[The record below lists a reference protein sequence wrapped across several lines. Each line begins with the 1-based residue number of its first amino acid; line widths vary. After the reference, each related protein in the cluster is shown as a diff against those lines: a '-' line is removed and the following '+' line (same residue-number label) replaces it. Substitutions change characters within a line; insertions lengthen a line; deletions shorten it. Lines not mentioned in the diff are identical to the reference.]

1 MQPKRIQYRQT
12 RNGSPAAS
20 GKGSLQA
27 VRFIVLFL
35 LLYGGVPLCLVQAQS
50 GIGIPSLK
58 IIPGARQA
66 GMAGATS
73 GLSDDSYTLYT
84 NPGGV
89 GHLRRWQ
96 WALGYNRWFTDVYQ
110 ADASFIKQLR
120 LLGSTKTVL
129 GLFASTVGMPPWD
142 ATGGK
147 EEAVSAEHW
156 TAGITL
162 GQRLDWLHPSLA
174 MGFNLKWM
182 HNRLESYS
190 VSSPALDA
198 GLMFKPGRFRLG
210 RLGLGIFDYGIFSA
224 GVSILHAG
232 PKIVFLSDQTLL
244 PTTWRAGESLHLGR
258 YQEWSCLLAAD
269 WTAVRGQDGYASGG
283 AEIWWKNII
292 GCRAG
297 YRADGKDLGDF
308 SVGFGLRWEN
318 ALTSV
323 LGLTSRFGDAFQ
335 ADFAEAAYGDVLK
348 QTYRGTVT
356 HYPLSPEP
364 FHLGETQE
372 IKSVSQADSHAV
384 RLDWE
389 KAYDPDPFDE
399 VRYFL
404 MVDPNRQKIES
415 GIERLGEKSE
425 TVLEW
430 TLIIGKSLIFSAV
443 VPQPGYTVEVKEGG
457 VYYWAVAA
465 FDLAGHVCIA
475 RKGKGEV
482 GQFIV
487 AVPDLAVQGIEFTPV
502 QKITTTP
509 EQGTLSV
516 RFSNQGS
523 SSSGPFR
530 VLVRTRPLF
539 GLNLRSDLQLAYQ
552 TVFSTTVHDLAVGK
566 DTTVAV
572 EWKTAQPGWYTV
584 QAQADPDSAMVE
596 YRKDNNTATITAAT
610 VPKGMVS
617 APDSVE
623 VMLTGYDSQEIPIV
637 PEVYFA
643 LYSSTVDSV
652 YVVPHNG
659 FTPLLTTLAD
669 RMALHQDIRLK
680 IYGSID
686 MLSGEKDPALADWRA
701 QAVAAKLESLGVPAD
716 RIEVVPNHPQKILG
730 KRPMPVNPQDAEW
743 VMQQDRVVAFS
754 VLQKDEEMLFQ
765 PYRFA
770 VDTTMRDSVQFRI
783 RLVSASGIKN
793 WELESRSSLLGINKL
808 AQADRKDSVS
818 GLFSW
823 KGTDQGKVVIPR
835 NRWVPFTLFVSDTLG
850 RTFSTVKDS
859 IYIQEKRTVQ
869 RQELFGAAKFG
880 QVEPVYAFYWDRVMS
895 VAQEMI
901 QDKALKLRLEGHA
914 CAIGPDAV
922 NNKLSLDRAKSFTQ
936 AFLDRVKKSYPLEYQ
951 DIARRIAQPI
961 GFGEKEPLIIKI
973 RGLGDVLLGDNR
985 SPVGRYLN
993 RRIAI
998 LLYREH

>member
-1 MQPKRIQYRQT
+1 MRIQWIEFRHT
-12 RNGSPAAS
+12 RDKSSPASKSKPSPGA
-20 GKGSLQA
+20 
-27 VRFIVLFL
+27 RFMILSAALFWL
-35 LLYGGVPLCLVQAQS
+35 FSRGTVMAQS

-58 IIPGARQA
+58 IVPGARQA

-110 ADASFIKQLR
+110 ADASFIKQVR
-120 LLGSTKTVL
+120 LLGSTKTVF

-147 EEAVSAEHW
+147 EPAVSAEHW
-156 TAGITL
+156 TAGVTI
-162 GQRLDWLHPSLA
+162 GQRLDWLHRSLA
-174 MGFNLKWM
+174 LGVNLKWM

-190 VSSPALDA
+190 VSSPAADA

-210 RLGLGIFDYGIFSA
+210 SLGLGVFDYGIFSA
-224 GVSILHAG
+224 GASILHAG
-232 PKIVFLSDQTLL
+232 PKLVFLSDQTLL
-244 PTTWRAGESLHLGR
+244 PTTWRAGASLHLGR
-258 YQEWSCLLAAD
+258 YEEWSCLLAAD
-269 WTAVRGQDGYASGG
+269 WTAVRGSDGYASAG
-283 AEIWWKNII
+283 AEVWWKDIV

-297 YRADGKDLGDF
+297 YRADGRNLGDF

-318 ALTSV
+318 ALSSV
-323 LGLTSRFGDAFQ
+323 LGLTHRFGDAFQ

-372 IKSVSQADSHAV
+372 YKTVSRADSHAV
-384 RLDWE
+384 RLEWE
-389 KAYDPDPFDE
+389 KSHDPDPFDE

-404 MVDPNRQKIES
+404 MVDPSRPKIES
-415 GIERLGEKSE
+415 AIERLGEKSE
-425 TVLEW
+425 TVPEW
-430 TLIIGKSLIFSAV
+430 TSILGKSLFYSVV
-443 VPQPGYTVEVKEGG
+443 VPQPGFTVQVKEGG

-465 FDLAGHVCIA
+465 FDLAGHVSIA
-475 RKGKGEV
+475 KKGRGEV

-487 AVPDLAVQGIEFTPV
+487 AVPDLLVQGIEFAPV
-502 QKITTTP
+502 HLIDTTP
-509 EQGTLSV
+509 EQGTFSA
-516 RFSNQGS
+516 RFSNQGR
-523 SSSGPFR
+523 SSSGAFK
-530 VLVRTRPLF
+530 VLIQTRPLA
-539 GLNLRSDLQLAYQ
+539 GSALHSEPGQAYQ
-552 TVFSTTVHDLAVGK
+552 TVFSATVHDLAVGQ
-566 DTTVAV
+566 DTTVTAQ
-572 EWKTAQPGWYTV
+572 WKTARPGWYDV
-584 QAQADPDSAMVE
+584 RAIADPDSALIE
-596 YRKDNNTATITAAT
+596 YRKDNNAMTIAAAT

-617 APDSVE
+617 APHSVE
-623 VMLTGYDSQEIPIV
+623 VMVTGYDSQEIPIV

-643 LYSSTVDSV
+643 PHSSAVDSSFI
-652 YVVPHNG
+652 VPKNG
-659 FTPLLTTLAD
+659 FTPLLTSLAD
-669 RMALHQDIRLK
+669 RMAQHEGIQLK

-686 MLSGEKDPALADWRA
+686 MLTGEKDPALADQRA
-701 QAVAAKLESLGVPAD
+701 QAVARVLESLGVPSG
-716 RIEVVPNHPQKILG
+716 RIEVVQNHPQKILG
-730 KRPMPVNPQDAEW
+730 RRPMPVNPQDAEW
-743 VMQQDRVVAFS
+743 IMQQNRVVAFS
-754 VLQKDEEMLFQ
+754 VLQADEEKLFQ

-770 VDTTMRDSVQFRI
+770 VDTTMRDSVQFHI
-783 RLVSASGIKN
+783 RLRSASGVRN
-793 WELESRSSLLGINKL
+793 WDLESRSSVLGINKRGQTGS
-808 AQADRKDSVS
+808 ADSVS
-818 GLFSW
+818 GSFSW
-823 KGTDQGKVVIPR
+823 KGTEQGKVVIAR
-835 NRWVPFTLFVSDTLG
+835 DRWVPYALTLSDTLG
-850 RTFSTVKDS
+850 RSFSTAMDS
-859 IYIQEKRTVQ
+859 IYLQEKRTVQ

-901 QDKALKLRLEGHA
+901 QDPSLKLRFEGHA

-936 AFLDRVKKSYPLEYQ
+936 AFLDRVKKAYPLQYQ

-973 RGLGDVLLGDNR
+973 RGLGDVLLGDNQ

-998 LLYREH
+998 LLYRER